1 MLKCDDNRETF
12 RNDGFLWKKIFEVPI
27 VKLSSFIP
35 YLVKKNLALIKLD
48 IEGSESLVMR
58 DAIEFVTKY
67 HIPYIFSEYSK
78 NMIREHGDNP
88 KEFIKLF
95 TDNGYKVS
103 KEGFLSE
110 NFLEPNKV
118 TPGNLYFTYH
128 GN

>member
-1 MLKCDDNRETF
+1 
-12 RNDGFLWKKIFEVPI
+12 
-27 VKLSSFIP
+27 
-35 YLVKKNLALIKLD
+35 
-48 IEGSESLVMR
+48 
-58 DAIEFVTKY
+58 
-67 HIPYIFSEYSK
+67 
-78 NMIREHGDNP
+78 MIREHGDNP

-110 NFLEPNKV
+110 NFIEPNQV